1 MDSDWCDENKRTKRI
16 WTDVDIQQALVL
28 WETSKKAYRY
38 LLSRRI
44 LPLPSEQTLKDR
56 IKHITLPP
64 GFLHNIGPMLKVK
77 ADTLS
82 PKDRVIQLSMDE
94 VGLKS
99 SIFNSNCQ
107 FTEFQIQ
114 SIRGL

>member
-1 MDSDWCDENKRTKRI
+1 M

-44 LPLPSEQTLKDR
+44 LPLPSEQTLQDR

-77 ADTLS
+77 AGTLS
-82 PKDRVIQLSMDE
+82 AKDRVVQLSMDE

-99 SIFNSNCQ
+99 SNFNSNCLL
-107 FTEFQIQ
+107 TEFQIQ
-114 SIRGL
+114 GIQN